1 MEKEILLLNKIGLS
15 DAESKV
21 YLTLLQRGSL
31 TGYEASKLAGIP
43 RSKVY
48 NILEN
53 LTQKGF
59 ILFAETENSNKY
71 SALPIKQVVDKVQHE
86 TKGILSE
93 LDDRLGSFP
102 ITTNMDEIWHIKN
115 KSNIL
120 TKCREMVLESKK
132 ELLLQIWEEDISFLL
147 DALQEQ
153 EENELK
159 MGIVVFSG
167 NQNLE
172 LPLKKY
178 SIHGMVEEKLSEMGG
193 HWISVIADNQEVVFG
208 QILCEDIAEV
218 IWTKSRPM
226 VFLASEYVKH
236 DLYFYRS
243 ATLLKTEMEA
253 AFGTD
258 LEKIRDIF

>member
-21 YLTLLQRGSL
+21 YLTLLQRGNL

-53 LTQKGF
+53 LTKKGF
-59 ILFAETENSNKY
+59 VLFAETENSNKY
-71 SALPIKQVVDKVQHE
+71 SAIPIKQVVNKVQYE
-86 TKGILSE
+86 TENVLSE
-93 LDDRLGSFP
+93 LDTRLGAFP
-102 ITTNMDEIWHIKN
+102 LTTNMDEIWHIKN

-120 TKCREMVLESKK
+120 TKCMEMIMQSKK
-132 ELLLQIWEEDISFLL
+132 ELLLQIWEEDIHTIL
-147 DALQEQ
+147 DTLQEQ
-153 EENELK
+153 EENGLK

-167 NQNLE
+167 NPNLE

-178 SIHGMVEEKLSEMGG
+178 SIHGMVDEKLSEMGG
-193 HWISVIADNQEVVFG
+193 RWISMISDNEEVVFG
-208 QILCEDIAEV
+208 QIVNEDMAEV
-218 IWTKSRPM
+218 VWSKSRPM

-243 ATLLKTEMEA
+243 VVLLKDEMEEK
-253 AFGTD
+253 FGTD